1 MPLLPQPDA
10 PLRTARLELLVPTS
24 ADLDAIHALHADPRT
39 FAHDSTP
46 VVTDRERMA
55 RVLATWLAAREEQGF
70 GYAIVRARIDRPA
83 AQPGSPPTG
92 PRTAGLLGMCG
103 LTRYAL
109 GGREVLSAY
118 YRFSP
123 AVWGHGVAREAM
135 VAVLAQADAALAG
148 AESVVITD
156 RGNAPAL
163 ALAEHLGYRA
173 TLDPAPDGPHQVVL
187 SRPIGEGRTR

>member
-1 MPLLPQPDA
+1 MPLLPQPGA
-10 PLRTARLELLVPTS
+10 PLRTERLELLVPTW

-39 FAHDSTP
+39 FEHDSTP
-46 VVTDRERMA
+46 VVTDRERME
-55 RVLATWLAAREEQGF
+55 RVLATWLAAREDQGF
-70 GYAIVRARIDRPA
+70 GYAIVRARPDRTAPGPGA
-83 AQPGSPPTG
+83 APGG
-92 PRTAGLLGMCG
+92 PRADGVLGMCG

-109 GGREVLSAY
+109 GGRDVLSAY

-148 AESVVITD
+148 VESVVITD

-163 ALAEHLGYRA
+163 ALAERLGYRA
-173 TLDPAPDGPHQVVL
+173 TPEPAPDGPHQVVL
-187 SRPIGEGRTR
+187 SRSLGERRTR